1 MRLHDSRQAR
11 LSLIL
16 LSCRC
21 ALSACSNQSM
31 ASTHALTDSMK
42 NITKSMV
49 ALNKATNMPEL
60 SKIMQEF
67 AKQSEQM
74 EMKQE
79 VRFNCKRI
87 GRVQQQRMLS

>member
-1 MRLHDSRQAR
+1 
-11 LSLIL
+11 
-16 LSCRC
+16 
-21 ALSACSNQSM
+21 M

-87 GRVQQQRMLS
+87 GRV

>member
-1 MRLHDSRQAR
+1 M
-11 LSLIL
+11 I

-21 ALSACSNQSM
+21 VLSVCSIQSM

-87 GRVQQQRMLS
+87 WRVQQQRMLS

>member
-1 MRLHDSRQAR
+1 
-11 LSLIL
+11 
-16 LSCRC
+16 
-21 ALSACSNQSM
+21 M

-49 ALNKATNMPEL
+49 ALNKATNTPEL

-79 VRFNCKRI
+79 VTINCKHS
-87 GRVQQQRMLS
+87 GRAHNTSGCGGCCCHFSTCLPLFTFALVLALR

>member
-1 MRLHDSRQAR
+1 
-11 LSLIL
+11 
-16 LSCRC
+16 
-21 ALSACSNQSM
+21 M

-79 VRFNCKRI
+79 VGSHCRRI
-87 GRVQQQRMLS
+87 GRAHISSGIRC